1 MFKRGIITELRKW
14 KMSESRKPLILR
26 GARQTGKT
34 TIVEQL
40 ATEYSQYILLNLE
53 RAVDR
58 EIFVRYQSIDDI
70 IQAIFF
76 QYNKKTE
83 QLADT
88 LLFIDEIQQSPEA
101 VAILRYFYEDYPDLH
116 VIAAGSLLET
126 LLGKS
131 INFPVGRVE
140 YLAVR
145 PVSFVEFL
153 SAMNEEQALKQY
165 NTIPVN
171 DFAHEKLL
179 KLFHTYTLIG
189 GMPEIVADYIKNKDL
204 TALQNVYESLLIPY
218 FDDVEKYA
226 KNSGQIQILRHA
238 IRSIF
243 YEAGRRIKFQ
253 GFGASSYNS
262 KEMGEVLRTLEKTM
276 LMQLIFP
283 TTQTEAPFLPD
294 IKKSPRLQVLDT
306 GMLNFFS
313 GLQKELFGTQDLND
327 LYKGKITE
335 HIVGQ
340 ELLASNYSFLNSLH
354 FWVRDKKQ
362 SEAEIDIMYP
372 YNSAMIPVEVK
383 SGKSGKLRSLLYFLD
398 ASKVDFAVRFYAG
411 KLQLEEHKTPNGKA
425 FKLLNLPYYL
435 SGKLK
440 DYLDYYHDSETGR
453 L

>member
-1 MFKRGIITELRKW
+1 MFERDIITELRKW
-14 KMSESRKPLILR
+14 KTSENRKPLILR

-34 TIVEQL
+34 TVVKQF
-40 ATEYSQYILLNLE
+40 AAEYSQYIPLNLE
-53 RAVDR
+53 RSIDR
-58 EIFVRYQSIDDI
+58 EILLRYNSIDDI
-70 IQAIFF
+70 VQAIFF
-76 QYNKKTE
+76 QHNKKTE
-83 QLADT
+83 QIADT

-101 VAILRYFYEDYPDLH
+101 VALLRYFYEDYPDLH

-140 YLAVR
+140 YRAVR
-145 PVSFVEFL
+145 PVSFAEFL
-153 SAMNEEQALKQY
+153 SAIGEEQALKQY
-165 NTIPVN
+165 HTIPVK
-171 DFAHEKLL
+171 DFAHEKLI

-189 GMPEIVADYIKNKDL
+189 GMPEIVANYVKNRDL
-204 TALQNVYESLLIPY
+204 TALQNIYETLLIPY
-218 FDDVEKYA
+218 FDDIEKYA
-226 KNSGQIQILRHA
+226 KNPNQIQILRHA

-262 KEMGEVLRTLEKTM
+262 KEMGEALRTLEKAM
-276 LMQLIFP
+276 LVHLIFP
-283 TTQTEAPFLPD
+283 STQTQAPFLPD
-294 IKKSPRLQVLDT
+294 IKKSPRLQILDT

-313 GLQKELFGTQDLND
+313 GLQKELFGAQDLND

-340 ELLASNYSFLNSLH
+340 ELLASNYSLLNSLH

-372 YNSAMIPVEVK
+372 YHSTMIPVEVK
-383 SGKSGKLRSLLYFLD
+383 AGKCGKLRSLNYFLD
-398 ASKVDFAVRFYAG
+398 NSAIDFAVRFYAG
-411 KLQLEEHKTPNGKA
+411 KLQLEEHKTHSGKI

-440 DYLDYYHDSETGR
+440 TYLDYYYST
-453 L
+453 

>member
-1 MFKRGIITELRKW
+1 MFKRGIIAELQAW
-14 KMSESRKPLILR
+14 KISENRKPLILR

-34 TIVEQL
+34 TIVEQFS
-40 ATEYSQYILLNLE
+40 TTYNQYIYLNLE
-53 RAVDR
+53 RSVDR
-58 EIFVRYQSIDDI
+58 EIFVQYHSINDI
-70 IQAIFF
+70 VQAIFF
-76 QYNKKTE
+76 QHNKKME
-83 QLADT
+83 QITDT

-101 VAILRYFYEDYPDLH
+101 IALLRYFYEDYPDLH

-140 YLAVR
+140 YRAVR
-145 PVSFVEFL
+145 PVSFAEFL
-153 SAMNEEQALKQY
+153 SAMGEEQALKQY
-165 NTIPVN
+165 NTVPVK
-171 DFAHEKLL
+171 DFAHEKLI
-179 KLFHTYTLIG
+179 KLFHAYALIG
-189 GMPEIVADYIKNKDL
+189 GMPEIVANYIKNKDL
-204 TALQNVYESLLIPY
+204 AALQNVYESLLIPY

-226 KNSGQIQILRHA
+226 KNAGQVQILRHA

-262 KEMGEVLRTLEKTM
+262 KEMGEVLRTLEKAM
-276 LMQLIFP
+276 LLQLIFP
-283 TTQTEAPFLPD
+283 TTQTESPFLPD

-327 LYKGKITE
+327 LYRGKITE

-372 YNSAMIPVEVK
+372 YNSTMIPVEVK
-383 SGKSGKLRSLLYFLD
+383 SGKTGKLRSLLYYLD
-398 ASKVDFAVRFYAG
+398 TSDVDFAVRFYAG
-411 KLQLEEHKTPNGKA
+411 KLQLEEHKTPNGKT
-425 FKLLNLPYYL
+425 FKLLNLPYFL

-440 DYLDYYHDSETGR
+440 DYLDYY

>member
-1 MFKRGIITELRKW
+1 MFKRGIIEELKKW
-14 KMSESRKPLILR
+14 KISENRKPLILR

-34 TIVEQL
+34 TIVEQF
-40 ATEYSQYILLNLE
+40 AIEYSQYIYLNLE
-53 RAVDR
+53 RAADK
-58 EIFVRYQSIDDI
+58 ELFVRYNSINEI
-70 IQAIFF
+70 VQAIFF
-76 QYNKKTE
+76 QNNKKAE
-83 QLADT
+83 QMADT

-101 VAILRYFYEDYPDLH
+101 VALLRYFYEDYPDLH

-140 YLAVR
+140 YRAVR
-145 PVSFVEFL
+145 PVSFAEFL
-153 SAMNEEQALKQY
+153 SAMDEEQALKQY
-165 NTIPVN
+165 HTVPVKE
-171 DFAHEKLL
+171 FAHEKLI

-189 GMPEIVADYIKNKDL
+189 GMPEIVANYVKNKDI
-204 TALQNVYESLLIPY
+204 TALQNMYESLLLPY

-226 KNSGQIQILRHA
+226 KNPGQIQILRHA

-243 YEAGRRIKFQ
+243 YEAGRRVKFQ

-262 KEMGEVLRTLEKTM
+262 KEMGEVLRALEKTM

-283 TTQTEAPFLPD
+283 TTQTEAPFSPD

-313 GLQKELFGTQDLND
+313 GLQKELFGTLDLND
-327 LYKGKITE
+327 LYRGKITE
-335 HIVGQ
+335 HIIGQ
-340 ELLASNYSFLNSLH
+340 ELLASSYSFLNSLH

-372 YNSAMIPVEVK
+372 YHSTMIPVEVK
-383 SGKSGKLRSLLYFLD
+383 SGKSGKLRSLLYYLD
-398 ASKVDFAVRFYAG
+398 NSTIDFAVRFYAG
-411 KLQLEEHKTPNGKA
+411 KLQLEEHKTLSGKT

-440 DYLDYYHDSETGR
+440 EYLDYYI
-453 L
+453 

>member
-1 MFKRGIITELRKW
+1 MFKRGIIAELQAW
-14 KMSESRKPLILR
+14 KTSESRKPLILR

-34 TIVEQL
+34 TIVEQFS
-40 ATEYSQYILLNLE
+40 ATYSQYIYLNLE
-53 RAVDR
+53 RTTDR
-58 EIFVRYQSIDDI
+58 EIFAQYHSIDEI
-70 IQAIFF
+70 VQAIFF

-83 QLADT
+83 QFADT
-88 LLFIDEIQQSPEA
+88 LLFIDEIQQSLEA
-101 VAILRYFYEDYPDLH
+101 VALLRYFYEDYPDLH

-140 YLAVR
+140 YRAVR
-145 PVSFVEFL
+145 PVSFAEFL
-153 SAMNEEQALKQY
+153 SAMGEEQTLEQY
-165 NTIPVN
+165 NTIPVK
-171 DFAHEKLL
+171 DFAHDKLI

-189 GMPEIVADYIKNKDL
+189 GMPEIVANYVKNKDL

-226 KNSGQIQILRHA
+226 KNAGQVQILRHA

-262 KEMGEVLRTLEKTM
+262 KEMGEVLRTLEKAM
-276 LMQLIFP
+276 LLQLIFP
-283 TTQTEAPFLPD
+283 TIQTEVPFLPD

-327 LYKGKITE
+327 LYRGKITE

-340 ELLASNYSFLNSLH
+340 ELLAANYSFLNSLH

-372 YNSAMIPVEVK
+372 YNSTMIPVEVK
-383 SGKSGKLRSLLYFLD
+383 SGKTGKLRSLLYYLD
-398 ASKVDFAVRFYAG
+398 VSTVDFAVRFYAG
-411 KLQLEEHKTPNGKA
+411 KLQLEEHKTPNGKT
-425 FKLLNLPYYL
+425 FKLLNIPYYL

-440 DYLDYYHDSETGR
+440 DYLDYY
-453 L
+453 LK

>member
-1 MFKRGIITELRKW
+1 MFKRGIVAELCKW
-14 KMSESRKPLILR
+14 KVSESRKPLILR

-34 TIVEQL
+34 TIVEQF
-40 ATEYSQYILLNLE
+40 ATEYSQYISLNLE
-53 RAVDR
+53 RAIDKD
-58 EIFVRYQSIDDI
+58 IFVRYNSINDVV
-70 IQAIFF
+70 QTIFF
-76 QYNKKTE
+76 QHNKKIE
-83 QLADT
+83 QIADT

-101 VAILRYFYEDYPDLH
+101 VALLRYFYEDYPDLH

-140 YLAVR
+140 YRAVR
-145 PVSFVEFL
+145 PVSFAEFL
-153 SAMNEEQALKQY
+153 LAMNEEQALEQY
-165 NTIPVN
+165 NTIPVKN
-171 DFAHEKLL
+171 FAHEKLI

-189 GMPEIVADYIKNKDL
+189 GMPEIVANYIKNKDL

-226 KNSGQIQILRHA
+226 KNLGQIQILRHA

-253 GFGASSYNS
+253 GFGASSYKS

-283 TTQTEAPFLPD
+283 STQTRPPFLPD

-327 LYKGKITE
+327 LYKGKVTE

-340 ELLASNYSFLNSLH
+340 ELLASSHSFLNSLH

-362 SEAEIDIMYP
+362 SDAEIDIMYP
-372 YNSAMIPVEVK
+372 YGSSMIPVEVK
-383 SGKSGKLRSLLYFLD
+383 SGKSGKLRSLNYFLD
-398 ASKVDFAVRFYAG
+398 ISDIDFAVRFYAEKLRMEEYKSPTG
-411 KLQLEEHKTPNGKA
+411 KG
-425 FKLLNLPYYL
+425 FRLLNLPYYL
-435 SGKLK
+435 SGKLR
-440 DYLDYYHDSETGR
+440 DYLDYYH
-453 L
+453 

>member
-1 MFKRGIITELRKW
+1 MFKRAIIAELKEW
-14 KMSESRKPLILR
+14 KTSKNRKPLILR

-34 TIVEQL
+34 TIVEQF
-40 ATEYSQYILLNLE
+40 ATEYSQYIYLNLE
-53 RAVDR
+53 RTIDK
-58 EIFVRYQSIDDI
+58 ELFVRYHSIEEI
-70 IQAIFF
+70 VQAIFF
-76 QYNKKTE
+76 QHNKKAE
-83 QLADT
+83 QMADT

-101 VAILRYFYEDYPDLH
+101 VALLRYFYENYPELH

-140 YLAVR
+140 YRAVR
-145 PVSFVEFL
+145 PVSFAEFL
-153 SAMNEEQALKQY
+153 SAMNEEQALEQY
-165 NTIPVN
+165 NTVPIKA
-171 DFAHEKLL
+171 FAHEKLINF
-179 KLFHTYTLIG
+179 FHTYTLIG
-189 GMPEIVADYIKNKDL
+189 GMPEIVANYVENKDL
-204 TALQNVYESLLIPY
+204 TALRNVYEALLIPY

-226 KNSGQIQILRHA
+226 KNSGQIQILRHT

-253 GFGASSYNS
+253 GFGASSYSS

-283 TTQTEAPFLPD
+283 TTQTELPFLPD

-313 GLQKELFGTQDLND
+313 GLQKELFGTRDLND
-327 LYKGKITE
+327 LYRGKISE

-340 ELLASNYSFLNSLH
+340 ELLAANYSFLNSLH

-372 YNSAMIPVEVK
+372 YNSTMIPVEVK

-398 ASKVDFAVRFYAG
+398 VSTIDFAVRFYAG
-411 KLQLEEHKTPNGKA
+411 KLQLEEHKTPNGKT

-440 DYLDYYHDSETGR
+440 EYLDYYV
-453 L
+453 

>member
-1 MFKRGIITELRKW
+1 MFERGIITELRKW
-14 KMSESRKPLILR
+14 KVSKNRKPLVLR

-34 TIVEQL
+34 TIVKQF
-40 ATEYSQYILLNLE
+40 ATEYSQYIYLNLE
-53 RAVDR
+53 RPFDK
-58 EIFVRYQSIDDI
+58 EIFVRYQSIDEI
-70 IQAIFF
+70 VQAIFF
-76 QYNKKTE
+76 QYNKSTE
-83 QLADT
+83 QMADT

-101 VAILRYFYEDYPDLH
+101 VALLRYFYEDYPDLH

-140 YLAVR
+140 YRAIR
-145 PVSFVEFL
+145 PVSFAEFL
-153 SAMNEEQALKQY
+153 SAMNEKQALEQY
-165 NTIPVN
+165 NNVPVK

-189 GMPEIVADYIKNKDL
+189 GMPEIVAKYLENRDITD
-204 TALQNVYESLLIPY
+204 LQNTYESLLIPY

-226 KNSGQIQILRHA
+226 KNSGQMQILRHA

-243 YEAGRRIKFQ
+243 HEAGRRIKFQ

-262 KEMGEVLRTLEKTM
+262 QEMGEVLRTLEKAM
-276 LMQLIFP
+276 LMQLVFP
-283 TTQTEAPFLPD
+283 TTQTETPFLPD

-313 GLQKELFGTQDLND
+313 GLQKELFGTQDLNG
-327 LYKGKITE
+327 LYQGKITE

-372 YNSAMIPVEVK
+372 YNSMMIPVEVK

-398 ASKVDFAVRFYAG
+398 ISKNDFAVRFYAG
-411 KLQLEEHKTPNGKA
+411 KIQLEEHKTPAGKP

-440 DYLDYYHDSETGR
+440 DYLDYY

>member
-1 MFKRGIITELRKW
+1 MFKRGIVTELKNW
-14 KMSESRKPLILR
+14 KVSENRKPLILR

-34 TIVEQL
+34 TVVEQF
-40 ATEYSQYILLNLE
+40 AKEYSQYIYLNLE
-53 RAVDR
+53 HNTDK
-58 EIFVRYQSIDDI
+58 ELFLRYNSVEDI
-70 IQAIFF
+70 VQAIFF
-76 QYNKKTE
+76 QYNKKVE
-83 QLADT
+83 QMADT

-101 VAILRYFYEDYPDLH
+101 VALLRYFYEDYPNLH

-140 YLAVR
+140 YRAVR
-145 PVSFVEFL
+145 PVSFAEFL
-153 SAMNEEQALKQY
+153 SAIGEEQALEQY
-165 NTIPVN
+165 NNVPIKE
-171 DFAHEKLL
+171 FAHEKLI

-189 GMPEIVADYIKNKDL
+189 GMPEIVANYIKNKDL
-204 TALQNVYESLLIPY
+204 IVLQNIYESLLIPY

-262 KEMGEVLRTLEKTM
+262 KEMGETLRTLEKTM

-283 TTQTEAPFLPD
+283 TTQTEPPFQPD

-327 LYKGKITE
+327 LYRGKITE

-340 ELLASNYSFLNSLH
+340 ELLASNHSFLNSLH

-372 YNSAMIPVEVK
+372 YNSTMIPVEVK
-383 SGKSGKLRSLLYFLD
+383 SGKSGKLRSLLYYLD
-398 ASKVDFAVRFYAG
+398 ISATDFAVRFYAG

-425 FKLLNLPYYL
+425 FKLLSLPYSL

-440 DYLDYYHDSETGR
+440 DYLDYYIE
-453 L
+453 

>member
-1 MFKRGIITELRKW
+1 MFRREIINELCKW
-14 KMSESRKPLILR
+14 KTSENRKPLVLR

-34 TIVEQL
+34 TIVEQFS
-40 ATEYSQYILLNLE
+40 TEYGQYIYLNLE
-53 RAVDR
+53 RAIDK
-58 EIFVRYQSIDDI
+58 EIFLRYNSIDDVV
-70 IQAIFF
+70 QAIFL

-83 QLADT
+83 QIADT

-101 VAILRYFYEDYPDLH
+101 VALLRYFYEDYPKLH

-140 YLAVR
+140 YRALH
-145 PVSFVEFL
+145 PVSFAEFL
-153 SAMNEEQALKQY
+153 SAMDEDMALEQY
-165 NTIPVN
+165 NHIPIKE
-171 DFAHEKLL
+171 FAHEKLL

-189 GMPEIVADYIKNKDL
+189 GMPEIVANYVKNKDL
-204 TALQNVYESLLIPY
+204 AALQNTYEALLIPY

-226 KNSGQIQILRHA
+226 KNSGQVQILRYA
-238 IRSIF
+238 IRTIF
-243 YEAGRRIKFQ
+243 YEAGRRIRFQ

-262 KEMGEVLRTLEKTM
+262 KEMGEVLRTLEKAM

-283 TTQTEAPFLPD
+283 TTQTEAPFMPD

-306 GMLNFFS
+306 GMVNFFS

-340 ELLASNYSFLNSLH
+340 ELLASNYSFLNTLH
-354 FWVRDKKQ
+354 FWVRDKRQ
-362 SEAEIDIMYP
+362 SEAEIDIMFP
-372 YNSAMIPVEVK
+372 YDSTMIPVEVK

-398 ASKVDFAVRFYAG
+398 VSNIDFAVRFYAG
-411 KLQLEEHKTPNGKA
+411 KLQLEEHKTPNGKT
-425 FKLLNLPYYL
+425 FKLLNIPYYL

-440 DYLDYYHDSETGR
+440 DYLDYY

>member
-1 MFKRGIITELRKW
+1 MFERRIITELRQW
-14 KMSESRKPLILR
+14 KKSENRKPLILR

-34 TIVEQL
+34 TIVEQF
-40 ATEYSQYILLNLE
+40 AIEYSQYIPLNLE
-53 RAVDR
+53 RAVDK
-58 EIFVRYQSIDDI
+58 EIFVRYNSVDEIL
-70 IQAIFF
+70 QAIFF
-76 QYNKKTE
+76 QYNKRIE
-83 QLADT
+83 QIADT

-101 VAILRYFYEDYPDLH
+101 VALLRYFYEDYPELH

-140 YLAVR
+140 YRAVR
-145 PVSFVEFL
+145 PVSFAEFL
-153 SAMNEEQALKQY
+153 SAIDEKHALEQY
-165 NTIPVN
+165 NTIPIK
-171 DFAHEKLL
+171 DFAHEKLI
-179 KLFHTYTLIG
+179 KLFHIYTLIG
-189 GMPEIVADYIKNKDL
+189 GMPEIVANYVKNRDL
-204 TALQNVYESLLIPY
+204 TRLQNVYESLLIPY

-226 KNSGQIQILRHA
+226 KNSGQIQIFRYA
-238 IRSIF
+238 IRTIF

-276 LMQLIFP
+276 LMHLIFP
-283 TTQTEAPFLPD
+283 TTQTQAPFSPD

-306 GMLNFFS
+306 GMLNYFS
-313 GLQKELFGTQDLND
+313 GLQKELFGTRDLND
-327 LYKGKITE
+327 FYKGKITE

-372 YNSAMIPVEVK
+372 YNSAMIPVEIK
-383 SGKSGKLRSLLYFLD
+383 SGKSGKLRSLNNYLD
-398 ASKVDFAVRFYAG
+398 ISTINFAVRFYAG
-411 KLQLEEHKTPNGKA
+411 KLQLEEHKTYKGKT

-440 DYLDYYHDSETGR
+440 DYLDYYY
-453 L
+453 

>member
-1 MFKRGIITELRKW
+1 MFKRGIIAELQKW
-14 KMSESRKPLILR
+14 KTSESRKPLILR

-34 TIVEQL
+34 TIVGRF
-40 ATEYSQYILLNLE
+40 ATTYGQYIYLNLE
-53 RAVDR
+53 RASDK
-58 EIFVRYQSIDDI
+58 EIFVRYHSIDEI
-70 IQAIFF
+70 VQAIFF

-83 QLADT
+83 QIADT

-101 VAILRYFYEDYPDLH
+101 VALLRYFYEDYPDLH

-140 YLAVR
+140 YRALR
-145 PVSFVEFL
+145 PVSFAEFL
-153 SAMNEEQALKQY
+153 SAMGEDRALEQY
-165 NTIPVN
+165 NTVPIKE
-171 DFAHEKLL
+171 FAHEKLL
-179 KLFHTYTLIG
+179 NLFHTYTLIG
-189 GMPEIVADYIKNKDL
+189 GMPEIVADYVKNKDL

-226 KNSGQIQILRHA
+226 KNPGQIQILRHA

-283 TTQTEAPFLPD
+283 TTQTQAPFSPD

-313 GLQKELFGTQDLND
+313 GLQKELFGTRDLND

-372 YNSAMIPVEVK
+372 YNGSMIPVEVK

-398 ASKVDFAVRFYAG
+398 NSTGDFAVRFYAG
-411 KLQLEEHKTPNGKA
+411 KLQLEEHRTPAGKI
-425 FKLLNLPYYL
+425 FRLLNLPYYL
-435 SGKLK
+435 SGKLR
-440 DYLDYYHDSETGR
+440 DYLDYCF
-453 L
+453 

>member
-1 MFKRGIITELRKW
+1 MFERGIIAELKKW
-14 KMSESRKPLILR
+14 KLSENRKPLILR

-34 TIVEQL
+34 TVVEQF
-40 ATEYSQYILLNLE
+40 AEGYGQYIYLNLE
-53 RAVDR
+53 RTADKEV
-58 EIFVRYQSIDDI
+58 FVRYNSIDEI
-70 IQAIFF
+70 VQAIFF

-83 QLADT
+83 QMADT

-101 VAILRYFYEDYPDLH
+101 VALLRYFYEDYPDLH

-140 YLAVR
+140 YRAVR
-145 PVSFVEFL
+145 PVSFAEFL
-153 SAMNEEQALKQY
+153 LAMGEEQALEQY
-165 NTIPVN
+165 NNVPIK
-171 DFAHEKLL
+171 DFAHEKLI
-179 KLFHTYTLIG
+179 KLFHTYALIG
-189 GMPEIVADYIKNKDL
+189 GMPEIVSNYIKNKDL
-204 TALQNVYESLLIPY
+204 TILQNVYESLLIPY

-283 TTQTEAPFLPD
+283 TTQTEPPFLPD

-313 GLQKELFGTQDLND
+313 GLQKDMLGTQDLND
-327 LYKGKITE
+327 LYRGKITE

-372 YNSAMIPVEVK
+372 YNSTMIPVEVK
-383 SGKSGKLRSLLYFLD
+383 SGKSGKLRSLLYYLD
-398 ASKVDFAVRFYAG
+398 VSTIDFAVRFYAG
-411 KLQLEEHKTPNGKA
+411 KLQLEEHKTPNGKT

-440 DYLDYYHDSETGR
+440 DYLDKYYGKFAPY

>member
-1 MFKRGIITELRKW
+1 MFRRGIIAELKEW
-14 KMSESRKPLILR
+14 KVSANRKPLILR

-34 TIVEQL
+34 TIVEQF
-40 ATEYSQYILLNLE
+40 AMEYSQYIYLNLE
-53 RAVDR
+53 RAVDK
-58 EIFVRYQSIDDI
+58 EFFIQYHSIGEV

-83 QLADT
+83 QMADT

-101 VAILRYFYEDYPDLH
+101 VALLRYFYEDYPDLH
-116 VIAAGSLLET
+116 VVAAGSLLET
-126 LLGKS
+126 LLGRS

-140 YLAVR
+140 YRAVR
-145 PVSFVEFL
+145 PVSFAEFL
-153 SAMNEEQALKQY
+153 LAMGEEQALEQY
-165 NTIPVN
+165 HHVPVKE
-171 DFAHEKLL
+171 FAHEKLL
-179 KLFHTYTLIG
+179 KFFHTYTLIG
-189 GMPEIVADYIKNKDL
+189 GMPEIVANYVKNKDL
-204 TALQNVYESLLIPY
+204 SALQNVYESLLIPY

-226 KNSGQIQILRHA
+226 KNSGQIQILRHT

-262 KEMGEVLRTLEKTM
+262 KEMGEALRTLEKTM
-276 LMQLIFP
+276 LMQLVFP
-283 TTQTEAPFLPD
+283 TTQTELPFLPD

-327 LYKGKITE
+327 LYRGKVTE

-340 ELLASNYSFLNSLH
+340 ELLASNNSFLNTLH

-372 YNSAMIPVEVK
+372 YNSTMIPVEVK
-383 SGKSGKLRSLLYFLD
+383 SGKSGKLRSLLNYLD
-398 ASKVDFAVRFYAG
+398 VSEADFAVRLYAG
-411 KLQLEEHKTPNGKA
+411 KLQLEEQKTPGGKS
-425 FKLLNLPYYL
+425 FKLLNLPYFL

-440 DYLDYYHDSETGR
+440 EYLDYYV
-453 L
+453 

>member
-1 MFKRGIITELRKW
+1 MFERGIITELQKW
-14 KMSESRKPLILR
+14 KISENRKPLVLR

-34 TIVEQL
+34 TVVEQFS
-40 ATEYSQYILLNLE
+40 TEYSQFISLNLE
-53 RAVDR
+53 RNVDR
-58 EIFVRYQSIDDI
+58 EIFVRYNSIEDVV
-70 IQAIFF
+70 QAIFF

-83 QLADT
+83 LITDT

-101 VAILRYFYEDYPDLH
+101 VALLRYFYEDYPDLH

-126 LLGKS
+126 LIGKS

-140 YLAVR
+140 YRAVR
-145 PVSFVEFL
+145 PVSFAEFL
-153 SAMNEEQALKQY
+153 SAMGEEQALIQY
-165 NTIPVN
+165 NTIPVK
-171 DFAHEKLL
+171 DFAHEKLI

-189 GMPEIVADYIKNKDL
+189 GMPEIVANYIKNRDL
-204 TALQNVYESLLIPY
+204 TSLQNVYESLLIPY

-226 KNSGQIQILRHA
+226 KNSGQIQILRHT

-243 YEAGRRIKFQ
+243 FEAGRRIKFQ
-253 GFGASSYNS
+253 GFGASTYNS
-262 KEMGEVLRTLEKTM
+262 KEIGEALRTLEKTM
-276 LMQLIFP
+276 LIHLIFP
-283 TTQTEAPFLPD
+283 TTQTKPPFSPD

-372 YNSAMIPVEVK
+372 YKSAMIPVEVK
-383 SGKSGKLRSLLYFLD
+383 SGKSGKLRSLNYFLEV
-398 ASKVDFAVRFYAG
+398 SNIDFAVRCYAG
-411 KLQLEEHKTPNGKA
+411 KLQLEEYKTLNGKK
-425 FKLLNLPYYL
+425 FRLLNLPYFL

-440 DYLDYYHDSETGR
+440 EYLDYYY
-453 L
+453 